1 MRHDIGTTSIRT
13 TVFVDHVPALIF
25 KFGASGWY
33 PCSARC
39 KPMPSLCRTVAKGV
53 CPTSGLPLRV
63 VPNGKQVL
71 RVCCKPLCIRSH
83 SNVLTTL
90 FRPQVLSPQIRGSK
104 TIGLRDKAWRDCA
117 LYKGC
122 LVWRLAALTP
132 KQPKTLTA
140 KSSPARYSNGHDC
153 NLCSMHPVLLV
164 HRMGLSEYW
173 LRIAAHWFLGC
184 FAAWCL
190 FVLES

>member
-1 MRHDIGTTSIRT
+1 MRHDIRTTSIRT
-13 TVFVDHVPALIF
+13 TVFVDRVPVLIF

-39 KPMPSLCRTVAKGV
+39 KPMPSLCRTVPKGV

-83 SNVLTTL
+83 STVLTTL
-90 FRPQVLSPQIRGSK
+90 FRPQVLSPQTRGSK
-104 TIGLRDKAWRDCA
+104 TLGLRDKAWRDCA
-117 LYKGC
+117 LKV
-122 LVWRLAALTP
+122 VWSGGWLRTLTP

-140 KSSPARYSNGHDC
+140 SLTQPGTATATTATSAVCIRFY
-153 NLCSMHPVLLV
+153 
-164 HRMGLSEYW
+164 
-173 LRIAAHWFLGC
+173 
-184 FAAWCL
+184 
-190 FVLES
+190 